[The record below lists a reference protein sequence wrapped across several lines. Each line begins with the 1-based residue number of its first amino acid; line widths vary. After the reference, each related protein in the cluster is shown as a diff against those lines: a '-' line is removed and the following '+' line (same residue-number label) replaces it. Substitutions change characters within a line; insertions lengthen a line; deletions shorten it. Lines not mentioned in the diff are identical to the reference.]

1 MISQWPQDWPLPTLD
16 GLNWEEKRTLICSEI
31 FQDISCTYVHMY
43 VYICM
48 YYGEDFMNPF
58 LEKVIISKCRYD
70 LTRYDVTL
78 PSDKCLDIYKD
89 IENLI
94 NPSPD

>member
-1 MISQWPQDWPLPTLD
+1 
-16 GLNWEEKRTLICSEI
+16 
-31 FQDISCTYVHMY
+31 
-43 VYICM
+43 M

-94 NPSPD
+94 NPSPDLKKIYLGIINCVNFTNY